1 MTIGRPLQFD
11 PDQALDTAM
20 RLFWRKGYESTSL
33 QDLLNATGLS
43 KSSFYQAFK
52 SKSRLFQRAIQHY
65 KERLTDDLRAQRRQA
80 GSGRAFIEALF
91 RDVAD
96 ETSGPDSRRGCL
108 LMNTA
113 NEFAQ
118 SDADI
123 ARLVSN
129 SLDRIVV
136 IFEEAIRQ
144 AQSEGTIDQNKD
156 ARALAVYLLSNMSGL
171 KSMVKAGADRATIE
185 GIVDITLSALD

>member
-1 MTIGRPLQFD
+1 MHIGRPLQFD

-33 QDLLNATGLS
+33 QDLLSATGLS
-43 KSSFYQAFK
+43 KSSFYQTFK
-52 SKSRLFQRAIQHY
+52 SKNRLFQRAIQNY
-65 KERLTDDLRAQRRQA
+65 RNRLTDDLRARLRQA
-80 GSGRAFIEALF
+80 GSGRAFIENLF

-96 ETSGPDSRRGCL
+96 ETRGPDSRRGCL

-118 SDADI
+118 TDADI
-123 ARLVSN
+123 ARLVSH
-129 SLDRIVV
+129 SLDRIIA

-144 AQSEGTIDQNKD
+144 AQREGAIGKD
-156 ARALAVYLLSNMSGL
+156 KAARNLAIYLLSNMSGL
-171 KSMVKAGADRATIE
+171 KNMVKAGADRETVE
-185 GIVDITLSALD
+185 RIVDITLSALD